1 MTPRPL
7 TGLCITIMWLFQT
20 APSSSESEVLS
31 RHVALDGS
39 TRTSVDAMS
48 LMLAQASVPGGII
61 SVSNGCTSPNP
72 RAFPLAETTL
82 KDGLDY
88 VSTIDPA
95 RKWSYGERLILIG
108 MEHANSTIL
117 NTVINDVEI
126 QPGDALTLS
135 TQRLVHTSE
144 VQASIQRAGLEEI
157 SPELGFGQIPRNPK
171 PASPETSKPIHLHQ
185 VTLVKA
191 LNTLALTKGTAVWE
205 YEQSTCNGKSSF
217 RLDWVVR

>member
-20 APSSSESEVLS
+20 APPSSTESKVLN

-48 LMLAQASVPGGII
+48 LLLAQASVPGGVI
-61 SVSNGCTSPNP
+61 SVYNECTGPNP

-108 MEHANSTIL
+108 RDNANSTIL

-157 SPELGFGQIPRNPK
+157 SPELGFSQIPRNPK
-171 PASPETSKPIHLHQ
+171 PAEISKPIHLHQ
-185 VTLVKA
+185 VALLKA
-191 LNTLALTKGTAVWE
+191 LNTLALTKGTAVWA
-205 YEQSTCNGKSSF
+205 YEQSTCKGKSSF
-217 RLDWVVR
+217 RLDWVV